1 MAEMK
6 KLVVEGDVT
15 LAYFADQMNGKHVF
29 INPKQENDSHLPV
42 DRPVCDDCTGE
53 SLGTRIA
60 NEIGFPN
67 DAEFD
72 EFYRRIDELRQQGL
86 RTEEGVPDVTR
97 QAKMRI
103 TVEVL

>member
-15 LAYFADQMNGKHVF
+15 LAYFADQMHSKRVLIDTETTGDGLV
-29 INPKQENDSHLPV
+29 DSSP
-42 DRPVCDDCTGE
+42 GSSSQE

-67 DAEFD
+67 DTEFD
-72 EFYRRIDELRQQGL
+72 EFYRKMEELRQKGL
-86 RTEEGVPDVTR
+86 RTEEGTPDVTR
-97 QAKMRI
+97 QMKMRI
-103 TVEVL
+103 TIEVL

>member
-1 MAEMK
+1 MAEMT

-15 LAYFADQMNGKHVF
+15 LAYFADQV
-29 INPKQENDSHLPV
+29 DSKRVLIDTKTTDGDLV
-42 DRPVCDDCTGE
+42 DSSPQE

-60 NEIGFPN
+60 NEIGFPD
-67 DAEFD
+67 DAEFN
-72 EFYRRIDELRQQGL
+72 ELYHKMDELRQQGL

-103 TVEVL
+103 TIEVL